1 MASAAPAARRTR
13 AVESFGNAASCIGPV
28 AADMSLFA
36 ITRGQFSMLD
46 ALLHVLDQV
55 GPAKITLWTWT
66 IAEYEVDVMCRL
78 IDDGRI
84 TSGTL
89 IINGERPKIFS
100 EANHT
105 QNIVAKWRDKF
116 GPDSIRNVMN
126 HSKIA
131 TVETA
136 AGLRV
141 LLRGSMNLNFNPRFE
156 QLDIT
161 EGGPDF
167 ALVRRIESEIPILP
181 DGSSSQ
187 SRHAA
192 SKTTD
197 AFSPAVLDMFGGSNL
212 KKFTPRKIGAK

>member
-1 MASAAPAARRTR
+1 MASAAPAARRNR
-13 AVESFGNAASCIGPV
+13 AIESFGTAATCIGEV
-28 AADMSLFA
+28 TKDMSLFA

-55 GPAKITLWTWT
+55 GPARISLWTWT
-66 IAEYEVDVMCRL
+66 IAEYEVDVCTRM

-84 TSGTL
+84 TAGTL
-89 IINGERPKIFS
+89 IINGERPKIFT
-100 EANHT
+100 EKNHT
-105 QNIVAKWRDKF
+105 ANIIEKWRSRF
-116 GPDSIRNVMN
+116 GSDSVKNVMN

-131 TVETA
+131 TVETES
-136 AGLRV
+136 LRI

-161 EGGPDF
+161 EGGMDYD
-167 ALVRRIESEIPILP
+167 LVKQIESEIPILP

-187 SRHAA
+187 ARHAA

-197 AFSPAVLDMFGGSNL
+197 AFSPEVLDMFGGSNL
-212 KKFTPRKIGAK
+212 KKFTPKKVWAK